1 MTTRASVSSGR
12 FSTAALAAA
21 SMCIAF
27 GSAPVSAQS
36 PVEAFYKGR
45 MIEIMIGF
53 PPGGSYDNFARLT
66 AAHLGKHIPGNPTFV
81 IKNRPS
87 GGPGVVRSFVETA
100 PRDGSL
106 ISIMPE
112 TIAIIQLTQPEM
124 GKWDVRQ
131 FRYLGS
137 FSNVNAA
144 FMLRKDAA
152 AQTLEELKTIPI
164 NVGCNNRLG
173 QAYINPAIM
182 KKLGGYPFNLIC
194 GYPGTNNFPPALL
207 RGEVDLISG
216 TWSTWKNISAANPG
230 EFRPVIQAGL
240 NRHKDLLEVPLMQ
253 ELVADPKSK
262 SIIEFLSAGS
272 AIGRALVVPPGLPAD
287 RLTALR
293 SAFEL
298 VVKDA
303 DFLAQ
308 ANKMGIEIDP
318 TSGEQTQRISDA
330 ILDTPSSIVHLAV
343 QASQ

>member
-1 MTTRASVSSGR
+1 MTTRASTSSGR
-12 FSTAALAAA
+12 FLAAGSA
-21 SMCIAF
+21 ATLMCIAL
-27 GSAPVSAQS
+27 GSASVRAQS
-36 PVEAFYKGR
+36 AVEAFYKGR

-66 AAHLGKHIPGNPTFV
+66 AAHMGKHIPGNPTFV

-112 TIAIIQLTQPEM
+112 TIAIIQLTQPDL
-124 GKWDVRQ
+124 GKWDVRE
-131 FRYLGS
+131 FRYIGS

-144 FMLRKDAA
+144 FMLRKGAP
-152 AQTLEELKTIPI
+152 AQTIEALKTIPV

-182 KKLGGYPFNLIC
+182 KKLGGFPFNLIC

-207 RGEVDLISG
+207 RGEIDLVSG
-216 TWSTWKNISAANPG
+216 AWSTWKNISAANPG
-230 EFRPVIQAGL
+230 EFKPVIQSGL
-240 NRHKDLLEVPLMQ
+240 RRHGDLLDVPLMQ
-253 ELVADPKSK
+253 EVVADPNSK
-262 SIIEFLSAGS
+262 GIIEFLSAGS
-272 AIGRALVVPPGLPAD
+272 AIGRALIVPPGVPTD

-293 SAFEL
+293 SAFDQ
-298 VVKDA
+298 VVKDP
-303 DFLAQ
+303 DFLTQ
-308 ANKMGIEIDP
+308 ASKMGIEIDP
-318 TSGEQTQRISDA
+318 TSGAETQRISAA
-330 ILDTPSSIVHLAV
+330 ILDTPSSIVQLAI